1 MTWYAKDKKTGQRI
15 KIPDEHISRWKPTL
29 YNYQKDSNGKPVRDQ
44 KGKLIPTSPKIQEAG
59 KICPNLMEMEGDLVK
74 LVVKWLSLRNRQ
86 SVLQGWLSNPRLQ
99 MDGRIGAGR
108 TGLAATHRQKHKVIV
123 NVPKASEKVL
133 LGKEFR
139 SLFICEEGTKIAAG
153 DAAALEGRVQGHY
166 CVPMDT
172 QALTR
177 RGWKEFD
184 ALTLGEDILAYNSE
198 SGMKEWTPLLE
209 KCVFDNAEVFSI
221 ENRNFKVRATAN
233 HRWFVEY
240 RNTSTG
246 KYIPKVVETKDL
258 NTCCNIIINA
268 PMQEFQPTSSG
279 ILDGKYGINWVERV
293 LSKGLCGVESF
304 MEGFLIADGHYSN
317 QNAVK
322 GGNTQQQGK
331 GRWMFGQNLGEH
343 FNAALTGA
351 YVAHSGYLNVTYRKT
366 KTNVMGI
373 VTLNKKSTITMQRM
387 RVDSIGHERVWCP
400 RTKFGSWVMRQ
411 GDVITITGNTYKY
424 DNGATAKE
432 LLEGDPHSKT
442 AKSVYVEE
450 LEHVDINAGDF
461 SKDDPFFKPFRDKSK
476 NVFYACLPMHTKV
489 LTLDGWKHYED
500 ISIGEKI
507 LSLNPSTGNIEEDV
521 VMHTHSFQDK
531 EVVKY
536 YNKFDSFQCTPDHRW
551 YGWKRKWTKVPPRLK
566 EYGFFT
572 IGEANQE
579 HNIILSAPWVGN
591 SSCAISVDEA
601 KFLGWMASDGYWT
614 WSKKSE
620 TTSSSLGKKK
630 AIKGGLSQADS
641 KFWKDIED
649 LLERMGVPYGKYR
662 KEVTNGNTINIYTIK
677 PEWFRPFLDRVFPRR
692 ADKHDID
699 WVRFVLSLSRECLE
713 AFYEGFYL
721 GDGCMGGVLKSE
733 VISQNMGNIF
743 DGVMTAAQLLG
754 NGRLTMYSVNGSPS
768 PMKTIRVQKRKHITC
783 QEISKESLGV
793 MDTFCLTTGNGTFII
808 WQDDFI
814 GITGN
819 CLYGAGDAKLA
830 ATAGFPESRGKE
842 ISEKFWTANSATK
855 ALKDNLEKYWET
867 VGIKKYVPAIDGR
880 ILITRK
886 KSALLNTIFQSCGG
900 IAMDYAC
907 CFMDAWL
914 GGLKWKDR
922 KPYYLY
928 KGYEVRRVGYYHDEI
943 EFECE
948 EPIAEEVARMIE
960 KAIAKAGEFLK
971 LNVPLAGEGKVGNNW
986 KETH

>member
-86 SVLQGWLSNPRLQ
+86 SVLQGWLNNPRLQ

-108 TGLAATHRQKHKVIV
+108 TGIAATHRQKHKVIV

-166 CVPMDT
+166 T
-172 QALTR
+172 WR
-177 RGWKEFD
+177 
-184 ALTLGEDILAYNSE
+184 
-198 SGMKEWTPLLE
+198 
-209 KCVFDNAEVFSI
+209 
-221 ENRNFKVRATAN
+221 
-233 HRWFVEY
+233 
-240 RNTSTG
+240 
-246 KYIPKVVETKDL
+246 
-258 NTCCNIIINA
+258 
-268 PMQEFQPTSSG
+268 
-279 ILDGKYGINWVERV
+279 
-293 LSKGLCGVESF
+293 
-304 MEGFLIADGHYSN
+304 
-317 QNAVK
+317 
-322 GGNTQQQGK
+322 
-331 GRWMFGQNLGEH
+331 
-343 FNAALTGA
+343 
-351 YVAHSGYLNVTYRKT
+351 
-366 KTNVMGI
+366 
-373 VTLNKKSTITMQRM
+373 
-387 RVDSIGHERVWCP
+387 
-400 RTKFGSWVMRQ
+400 
-411 GDVITITGNTYKY
+411 Y

-476 NVFYACLPMHTKV
+476 NIYYA
-489 LTLDGWKHYED
+489 
-500 ISIGEKI
+500 
-507 LSLNPSTGNIEEDV
+507 
-521 VMHTHSFQDK
+521 
-531 EVVKY
+531 
-536 YNKFDSFQCTPDHRW
+536 
-551 YGWKRKWTKVPPRLK
+551 
-566 EYGFFT
+566 
-572 IGEANQE
+572 A
-579 HNIILSAPWVGN
+579 
-591 SSCAISVDEA
+591 
-601 KFLGWMASDGYWT
+601 
-614 WSKKSE
+614 
-620 TTSSSLGKKK
+620 
-630 AIKGGLSQADS
+630 
-641 KFWKDIED
+641 
-649 LLERMGVPYGKYR
+649 
-662 KEVTNGNTINIYTIK
+662 
-677 PEWFRPFLDRVFPRR
+677 
-692 ADKHDID
+692 
-699 WVRFVLSLSRECLE
+699 
-713 AFYEGFYL
+713 
-721 GDGCMGGVLKSE
+721 
-733 VISQNMGNIF
+733 
-743 DGVMTAAQLLG
+743 
-754 NGRLTMYSVNGSPS
+754 
-768 PMKTIRVQKRKHITC
+768 
-783 QEISKESLGV
+783 
-793 MDTFCLTTGNGTFII
+793 
-808 WQDDFI
+808 
-814 GITGN
+814 
-819 CLYGAGDAKLA
+819 LYGAGDAKIA
-830 ATAGFPESRGKE
+830 STAGLPESRGKE

-880 ILITRK
+880 ILMTRK